1 MSEAFL
7 HLLLFGYV
15 IPLAISVVCIDIFI
29 QSSNDFEEIQSLL
42 SKRYICYMPIYNIIL
57 SIAVIRHIINQIT
70 NTNDNV

>member
-1 MSEAFL
+1 MEILL

-15 IPLAISVVCIDIFI
+15 VPLAISIVCIDIFI

-42 SKRYICYMPIYNIIL
+42 SRRYICYIPIYNIIL
-57 SIAVIRHIINQIT
+57 CIAVIRHIINQIT

>member
-1 MSEAFL
+1 MDILL
-7 HLLLFGYV
+7 HLLLFGYLV
-15 IPLAISVVCIDIFI
+15 PLAISVVCIDIFI